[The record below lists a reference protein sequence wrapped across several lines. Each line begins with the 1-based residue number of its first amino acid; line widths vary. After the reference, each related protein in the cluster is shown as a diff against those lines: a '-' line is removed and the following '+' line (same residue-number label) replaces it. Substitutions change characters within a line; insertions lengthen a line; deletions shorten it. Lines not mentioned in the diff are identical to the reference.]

1 MELLLKLLVILINFE
16 STKINLL
23 NPKVRFSKDE
33 DTCRGKS
40 NEFMYVGTLKVY
52 VLILR
57 F

>member
-40 NEFMYVGTLKVY
+40 NEFIYVGTLKVY